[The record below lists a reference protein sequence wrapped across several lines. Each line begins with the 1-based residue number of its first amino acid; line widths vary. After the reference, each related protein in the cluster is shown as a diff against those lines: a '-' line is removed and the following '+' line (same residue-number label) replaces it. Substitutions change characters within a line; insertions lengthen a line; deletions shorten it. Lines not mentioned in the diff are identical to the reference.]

1 MRLACPAFTTS
12 GSSSKKVGVCFLG
25 SLCSF
30 VLSVLWA
37 FIALMHAFPYSNIFS
52 KYSSLS
58 HLGQASPSRCRS
70 SSRLPTQGA
79 AGQPPHH
86 IHPAF
91 PPALLYTPLCLT
103 AIASPPRG

>member
-37 FIALMHAFPYSNIFS
+37 FIGLMHAFPYSNICS

-58 HLGQASPSRCRS
+58 HLGQASPCRCRS

-79 AGQPPHH
+79 AVHPPPQCHA
-86 IHPAF
+86 AF
-91 PPALLYTPLCLT
+91 PPCLPLSSLYST
-103 AIASPPRG
+103 